1 MKASVSCIAEPRSL
15 AHIAPHPLSRWEVT
29 RSCAH
34 LTTPRRLI
42 VTSQATIVLTCSSVP
57 KSFRYLLVLLSQVFD
72 VSNNSFTGPVPSF
85 LYANNVV
92 PWTQPTVYIQV
103 RGLKYFRPE
112 SNLTSAVA

>member
-1 MKASVSCIAEPRSL
+1 MSRAAVASLVALTQHVVSDCA
-15 AHIAPHPLSRWEVT
+15 AP
-29 RSCAH
+29 
-34 LTTPRRLI
+34 
-42 VTSQATIVLTCSSVP
+42 
-57 KSFRYLLVLLSQVFD
+57 LSQVFD